1 MFFTNKGSQF
11 QAYESWKGTNNII
24 NENIPVW
31 SRYDSI
37 DTNFNTN
44 GFSRNIDTMD
54 SHCNIIST
62 TVEHIDTG
70 IWGKARPIKHWRKR
84 LLPNKNMKISN
95 SGLGVNIDYPGFSSI
110 NNSNLIDCTNNFNN
124 YIDNNYVLINGV
136 TITDLSKNIYGKCIS
151 CDPVSNII
159 KPAST
164 VLNKKY
170 YSNSKSYLYAKCK
183 TYEQRNG
190 GIQISGNKYFDD
202 TGNPMYPS
210 DNIDGSQMRF
220 ANGCGTRCKIVYKPN
235 NQLYA
240 VQGAVSSGTRIA
252 TLKNNAI
259 TKNKY
264 QYSLQWGNQNM
275 NVKEKL
281 SHDCIKYYYR
291 NGVKHIC
298 K

>member
-1 MFFTNKGSQF
+1 MFSTNKGSQL
-11 QAYESWKGTNNII
+11 QAYESWKGTNNIV
-24 NENIPVW
+24 NENIPHW
-31 SRYDSI
+31 SRYDSV
-37 DTNFNTN
+37 DTDLKSN
-44 GFSRNIDTMD
+44 GFSRNIDNID
-54 SHCNIIST
+54 ASCNIIST
-62 TVEHIDTG
+62 TVEYFDSG

-84 LLPNKNMKISN
+84 LLLNKNLKISS
-95 SGLGVNIDYPGFSSI
+95 SGLGVNVDYPGFSSATT
-110 NNSNLIDCTNNFNN
+110 SSLTDCSNNFYN
-124 YIDNNYVLINGV
+124 YVDNNTPLNNGV
-136 TITDLSKNIYGKCIS
+136 IITDISKNTYGKCIS
-151 CDPVSNII
+151 CDPVSNLI
-159 KPAST
+159 KPATT

-190 GIQISGNKYFDD
+190 GVEISGNIYFDQ

-210 DNIDGSQMRF
+210 DNMNGSQMRF

-235 NQLYA
+235 NQIYA

-264 QYSLQWGNQNM
+264 QYSLEWGNQNM
-275 NVKEKL
+275 NVKDKL
-281 SHDCIKYYYR
+281 SHGCIQYYYR